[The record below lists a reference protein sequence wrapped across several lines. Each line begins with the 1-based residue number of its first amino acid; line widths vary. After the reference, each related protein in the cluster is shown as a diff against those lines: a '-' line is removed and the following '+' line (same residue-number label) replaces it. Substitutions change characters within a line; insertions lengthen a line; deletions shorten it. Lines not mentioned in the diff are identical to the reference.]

1 MAGLCIGVTY
11 PLVDDRLLAVGPT
24 PSSSVLDYQLLALV
38 FDGGGLYQ
46 MLLGLLFFVSSLFQ
60 LILASMD
67 RQQFLTGT
75 PSSKEEFVFGYSC
88 IASLKS
94 FGDGS

>member
-38 FDGGGLYQ
+38 FDGGGLYR
-46 MLLGLLFFVSSLFQ
+46 MLLGLLFFVPSLFQ
-60 LILASMD
+60 LILASIGS
-67 RQQFLTGT
+67 TT
-75 PSSKEEFVFGYSC
+75 VFDWN
-88 IASLKS
+88 S
-94 FGDGS
+94 FIERGVRFWL